1 MHSIALHKGQ
11 NCLGDN
17 GAVVTTKA
25 ASPVPPQLCHMLGT
39 VTRLQPTWIRGC
51 AVPGGV
57 PALPGG
63 GTGLSLCRAAIQ
75 RGWRCWEQAERGA
88 GEGSGLETAL
98 LGHQWGQPCTKPSG
112 PVLPRCVPLS
122 RCFFLLEGD
131 PASGVG
137 CYPSALHA
145 RPHALPSFPSLL
157 GSCAI
162 GVVRFG
168 RALLGP
174 AAPPSHPL
182 CLFIFAA
189 MAEDG
194 GAASDS
200 PQVRATGRVLG
211 VQTGGG
217 DTGEPPCSMYQGVPP
232 G

>member
-1 MHSIALHKGQ
+1 MERGKDLGWRQ
-11 NCLGDN
+11 LCLAINGDN
-17 GAVVTTKA
+17 RAQSHQVPCSLVVF
-25 ASPVPPQLCHMLGT
+25 PY
-39 VTRLQPTWIRGC
+39 RG
-51 AVPGGV
+51 VF
-57 PALPGG
+57 
-63 GTGLSLCRAAIQ
+63 S
-75 RGWRCWEQAERGA
+75 
-88 GEGSGLETAL
+88 
-98 LGHQWGQPCTKPSG
+98 
-112 PVLPRCVPLS
+112 
-122 RCFFLLEGD
+122 LLEGD

-200 PQVRATGRVLG
+200 PQVRAMGRVLG